1 MAKKVYQND
10 HLDVAKAFKV
20 LANPKRINLLLA
32 LRIEACRVGNMQECI
47 NEPFPIISQQLAIL
61 RKKDIV
67 SKTKNKKN
75 EAYYTIDDKFTN
87 KLLDLIIKHDKEIEA
102 GKKKKKKK

>member
-10 HLDVAKAFKV
+10 HLDIAKAFKV

-32 LRIEACRVGNMQECI
+32 LRTESCRVGNLQECI

-75 EAYYTIDDKFTN
+75 EAYYSIDDELTN

>member
-1 MAKKVYQND
+1 MAKKAYQNE

-32 LRIEACRVGNMQECI
+32 LRTESCRVGNLQECI

-61 RKKDIV
+61 RKKGIV

-75 EAYYTIDDKFTN
+75 EAYYTIDCELTN
-87 KLLDLIIKHDKEIEA
+87 KLLDLILKHDKEI
-102 GKKKKKKK
+102 GKKKKK